1 MFKFLPTPALPG
13 FRVGLADDDT
23 PGFNVASDGSTQPVL
38 PDAPDV
44 PAVDDSYPFRANS
57 ARLQCPAGAE
67 SQSGSASRHRIAA
80 AAGGQSNTD
89 GADAVGR
96 LPGA

>member
-38 PDAPDV
+38 LDAPDV
-44 PAVDDSYPFRANS
+44 PAVDDGYPFRATS
-57 ARLQCPAGAE
+57 PLQCTADR
-67 SQSGSASRHRIAA
+67 SSGCLPPDASPR
-80 AAGGQSNTD
+80 QT
-89 GADAVGR
+89 
-96 LPGA
+96 